1 MNCTHNM
8 DEGDQISIHSICRTC
23 LSTLQHV
30 EAYDLFVIPGLAKK
44 LCVCTSLSVE
54 QQDGFPRSICTNC
67 YTRLNDLHNFQKQCV
82 DSVGK
87 LSDMLDSN
95 HFTIQAK
102 HVDNIDVINV
112 ALHDKDI
119 DVPQDIDIPV
129 EDEDRINFDPLLNS
143 KIEIID
149 NEDDVFKMIEDVDKD
164 SKCSQ
169 QDQNFSNEIELI
181 RDHNDV
187 ANNTD
192 SDDAMPLSHLRSGA
206 RVSQSKAKS
215 KSKSIAAV
223 DKNSSN
229 TEVDMDNVSLSQ
241 RRVNTKPVPAAKR
254 DLHIDCHICHQ
265 KFKSEMCYQEHM
277 KHHNDL
283 LPFQCT
289 VETCRKG
296 FTTAAGLRHHVDH
309 AHVELCE
316 LHACT
321 VEGCDKSFPR
331 TRMLTHHLKKVHN
344 ICKPENPIH
353 PCSDCDKVF
362 RCPTAL
368 KKHMYKHIGE
378 ELPISCNICSKRFHI
393 NSELRDHLLRHAG
406 VKNHVCPYCGVGKT
420 TRQEWN
426 KHILTHTKEKQF
438 QCRQCDHSSHNK
450 QALAN
455 HVKVVHLKIKNFACQ
470 YCGKTFGKLHA
481 CKVHE
486 RLHTGE
492 NCCECKICGK
502 IFLFEKR
509 LTKHLQIHEKR
520 EVKAPNAKPQN
531 NEADLNEETLNQEST
546 ALEDAKPL
554 AASAAKPK
562 SSHRVELV
570 DMSQLAGTSVN
581 PITSVS
587 VPSWSPQL
595 NFTKKEGQ
603 HICPGCGRGFNHIGN
618 MKLHYKVVHD
628 KIKDFACR
636 FCPKRFGKAQYLRH
650 HEYTHTGERPYGCKL
665 CDKHFSHGSSLRKH
679 MISHNRPPKVPK
691 APKSTV
697 QKREHQTPK
706 IELNKR
712 QPKNF
717 EQYQDPEAERAAA
730 TAELFAQKIEESE
743 AKRRAE
749 DKTRKI
755 QEAACEQLQKLQQ
768 EQRIE
773 KLSYDSFQVESSKA
787 SISVDALKADPL

>member
-1 MNCTHNM
+1 M
-8 DEGDQISIHSICRTC
+8 DEGNQVSVDAICRTC
-23 LSTLQHV
+23 LSTLQKI
-30 EAYDLFVIPGLAKK
+30 EAHNLFVIPGLAKK
-44 LCVCTSLSVE
+44 FCVCTSLSVE
-54 QQDGFPRSICTNC
+54 QQDGFPKCICTNC
-67 YTRLNDLHNFQKQCV
+67 YNRLNDLHNFQKQCV
-82 DSVGK
+82 ESIAK
-87 LSDMLDSN
+87 LIDMLGNN
-95 HFTIQAK
+95 HCTVQAMN
-102 HVDNIDVINV
+102 VDNIDVINV
-112 ALHDKDI
+112 ALQDKDI
-119 DVPQDIDIPV
+119 EVPQDIDVPI
-129 EDEDRINFDPLLNS
+129 EDEERINFDPLLNT

-149 NEDDVFKMIEDVDKD
+149 NEDEVFKMIENVDKEANGHQQEKDLFSESEHKYNDDVD
-164 SKCSQ
+164 
-169 QDQNFSNEIELI
+169 
-181 RDHNDV
+181 V
-187 ANNTD
+187 GNNSD
-192 SDDAMPLSHLRSGA
+192 SDDAMPLSRLRSTS
-206 RVSQSKAKS
+206 RVLETKIKNTN
-215 KSKSIAAV
+215 IAAFYN
-223 DKNSSN
+223 NSSSS
-229 TEVDMDNVSLSQ
+229 EVDTDKVNLSK
-241 RRVNTKPVPAAKR
+241 RKVNTKRIPAAKR
-254 DLHIDCHICHQ
+254 ELHIDCHICHQ
-265 KFKSEMCYQEHM
+265 QFRNEIRYEEHM

-289 VETCRKG
+289 VETCKKG
-296 FTTAAGLRHHVDH
+296 FTTAAGLRHHIDH
-309 AHVELCE
+309 AHRELCE

-321 VEGCDKSFPR
+321 VEGCDQSFPR

-344 ICKPENPIH
+344 ICKPENPVH

-368 KKHMYKHIGE
+368 KKHMYKHTGE
-378 ELPISCNICSKRFHI
+378 ELPISCNICNKRFHI

-438 QCRQCDHSSHNK
+438 QCRQCDHASHNK

-455 HVKVVHLKIKNFACQ
+455 HVKVVHMKIKNFACQ
-470 YCGKTFGKLHA
+470 YCGKTFGKMHA

-520 EVKAPNAKPQN
+520 EIKASNERTQVD
-531 NEADLNEETLNQEST
+531 EADRNELNLNQEST
-546 ALEDAKPL
+546 APADAK
-554 AASAAKPK
+554 AVDASAARPK
-562 SSHRVELV
+562 NSHRVERV

-587 VPSWSPQL
+587 VPSWSPQV

-636 FCPKRFGKAQYLRH
+636 YCPKRFGKAQYLRH

-679 MISHNRPPKVPK
+679 MISHNRPPKTPKPPK
-691 APKSTV
+691 ATA
-697 QKREHQTPK
+697 QKREHQRPK
-706 IELNKR
+706 IELNQR
-712 QPKNF
+712 QPKNY
-717 EQYQDPEAERAAA
+717 EQYQDPAAERAAA

-755 QEAACEQLQKLQQ
+755 QEAACEQLQKLQR
-768 EQRIE
+768 EQLIE
-773 KLSYDSFQVESSKA
+773 KVSYDSFQVESSETG
-787 SISVDALKADPL
+787 IRVGALKAHQL